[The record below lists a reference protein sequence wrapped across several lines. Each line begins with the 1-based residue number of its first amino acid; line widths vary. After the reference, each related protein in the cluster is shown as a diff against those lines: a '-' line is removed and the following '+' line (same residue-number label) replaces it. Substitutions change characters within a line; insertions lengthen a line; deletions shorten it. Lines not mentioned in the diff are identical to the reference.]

1 MQVACV
7 AAVANSVGESA
18 VWCDRSNRLWWVD
31 IAAKRIHSF
40 NPDTSEV
47 TTHPMTTLPT
57 SIGLCEDGG
66 FILGMRHD
74 VCLWDGANQF
84 KWLVTPEPL
93 LEHNR
98 LNEGCVGPDG
108 CFWVGTM
115 QDNLSADGSL
125 IEVSGS
131 TGAIYRITPAGEL
144 IQETPAVFGVC
155 NTFAWL
161 GDETPI
167 APSTPTRLITADTS
181 TNTLYAYQ
189 YSTEQG
195 VIGEP
200 SLFAPP
206 FERGLPDGSCIDKY
220 GYLWNCRVAG
230 GGCVVRYRPDGSLD
244 RVVDLPCS
252 WPTSCAFGGKD
263 LDTLYVTSARIA
275 LTPEWLD
282 AHPMEG
288 GLFAFKPDVTGR
300 GAYRF
305 G

>member
-1 MQVACV
+1 MQITCV
-7 AAVANSVGESA
+7 AAVANSVGESP
-18 VWCDRSNRLWWVD
+18 VWCNRSNRLWWVD
-31 IAAKRIHSF
+31 IAGKGVLSYDAQ
-40 NPDTSEV
+40 TAAV
-47 TTHPMTTLPT
+47 TRQPMTTFPT
-57 SIGLCEDGG
+57 SIGLCQQRG

-74 VCLWDGANQF
+74 VCLWNGANEF
-84 KWLVTPEPL
+84 KWLVRPEPL

-115 QDNLSADGSL
+115 QDNLADDGSL
-125 IEVSGS
+125 VEVSDS
-131 TGAIYRITPAGEL
+131 TGGIYRVTPAGEL
-144 IQETPAVFGVC
+144 IQETPTTFGIC

-161 GDETPI
+161 GETSS
-167 APSTPTRLITADTS
+167 AAPTRLITADTL

-189 YSTEQG
+189 YNTEQG

-200 SLFAPP
+200 TLFALT
-206 FERGLPDGSCIDKY
+206 FDRGLPDGSCVDDD
-220 GYLWNCRVAG
+220 GYIWNCRVAG
-230 GGCVVRYRPDGSLD
+230 GGCVVRFKPNGTVD

-252 WPTSCAFGGKD
+252 WPTSCTFGGKN

-282 AHPMEG
+282 SRPMEG
-288 GLFAFKPDVTGR
+288 GLFAFKPGVTGQL
-300 GAYRF
+300 ANRF